1 MADED
6 AALKEMLKHLEE
18 AARHIQASRHLM
30 QENELVEDPNY
41 LGLLARVSEAL
52 DMTEAA
58 RREARRRREQAERE
72 RDELRRELY
81 ALREP
86 QESPETAAEASEGGE
101 PRLATGASQEPT
113 EALGGRGSG
122 TARGSWWRRVVG
134 R

>member
-18 AARHIQASRHLM
+18 AASRIQASRHLL

-72 RDELRRELY
+72 RDDLRRELF
-81 ALREP
+81 ALRQQREAPETTSTGEDAGPPRPDARGP
-86 QESPETAAEASEGGE
+86 QE
-101 PRLATGASQEPT
+101 GAQRP
-113 EALGGRGSG
+113 
-122 TARGSWWRRVVG
+122 WWRRMFG
-134 R
+134 G

>member
-18 AARHIQASRHLM
+18 AASRIQASRHLM

-72 RDELRRELY
+72 RDELRRELF
-81 ALREP
+81 ALRQQRETPETVEEEP
-86 QESPETAAEASEGGE
+86 EGESPRPDTGGAQEG
-101 PRLATGASQEPT
+101 
-113 EALGGRGSG
+113 
-122 TARGSWWRRVVG
+122 ARKPWWRRVFG
-134 R
+134 G